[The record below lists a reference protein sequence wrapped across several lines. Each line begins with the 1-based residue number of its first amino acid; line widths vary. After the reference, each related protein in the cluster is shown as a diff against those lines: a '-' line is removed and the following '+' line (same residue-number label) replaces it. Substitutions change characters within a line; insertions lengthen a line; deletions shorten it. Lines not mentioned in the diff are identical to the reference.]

1 MFTTQ
6 IGEVT
11 VHFDFRPLI
20 IFLLITAII
29 TAIVCFLILFF
40 HLIRTLVL
48 EFKFRNITKKF
59 LIGDYNHIIASG
71 KKLLHIYQKY
81 NARLSTKPLLS
92 RVEYLNFSLAV
103 SYFATSNDDQ
113 FLLHINELSLN
124 LDIKEFWLSLFYLN
138 KNDFENAS
146 AHYARIVSDDRTY
159 VQRTFLTSFEAYKQ
173 GNEEIAKTK
182 MLEILDKLTIP
193 VLKKIADSVI
203 KS

>member
-6 IGEVT
+6 IGDVT
-11 VHFDFRPLI
+11 VHFDPS
-20 IFLLITAII
+20 LLII

-40 HLIRTLVL
+40 QLIRSVVL
-48 EFKFRNITKKF
+48 ELRFRDITKK
-59 LIGDYNHIIASG
+59 LVIGDYNNIIENG
-71 KKLLHIYQKY
+71 EKLLHIYRKY
-81 NARLSTKPLLS
+81 NARLLTKQILS
-92 RVEYLNFSLAV
+92 RVEYLHFSLAV

-124 LDIKEFWLSLFYLN
+124 IDIKEFWISLFYLN

-146 AHYARIVSDDRTY
+146 AHYARIASDDRTY

-182 MLEILDKLTIP
+182 MLEIFDKLTIP
-193 VLKKIADSVI
+193 VLKQIADSVI